1 MEKLMKILM
10 LLLSIQVSFAKITM
24 KVEKPV
30 VVKLTE
36 KKTAHVNHKM
46 NDGSLKII
54 KEIREQNAELLK
66 RIGIPDQKFVIWDG
80 SQRIESGKIMKGLL
94 LNSVVSTN
102 LESPL
107 MIQVYSGWG
116 LPDGT
121 KFMCKGV
128 TKNKRVLTVCD
139 RMITPTKEIS
149 VKVQI
154 LNPDGT
160 SGIRGEYNDGKD
172 AYIAGAVIS
181 EFAKGI
187 LSASKSTFQ
196 TPLGQINDLSDKNK
210 ILEGLSN
217 SAQTTTDVL
226 LEEYKNQEPK
236 VFIEAGKEVLV
247 FFMEGLNAY

>member
-1 MEKLMKILM
+1 MKIIM
-10 LLLSIQVSFAKITM
+10 LLFSVQVSFAQISVKEEKS
-24 KVEKPV
+24 KVV
-30 VVKLTE
+30 TVVK
-36 KKTAHVNHKM
+36 KKFDQRQIKKKDSDLVLIM
-46 NDGSLKII
+46 KIQ
-54 KEIREQNAELLK
+54 EQNAEILK
-66 RIGIPDQKFVIWDG
+66 RIGIPDEKFLVWDG
-80 SQRIESGKIMKGLL
+80 TQRIESGKIIKGLL

-107 MIQVYSGWG
+107 MVQVYSGYG

-139 RMITPTKEIS
+139 RMITPTKEAS

-160 SGIRGEYNDGKD
+160 SGLRGEYNDGKD
-172 AYIAGAVIS
+172 SYIAGAVVS
-181 EFAKGI
+181 EFAKGV

-196 TPLGQINDLSDKNK
+196 TPLGTINEISDKNK
-210 ILEGLSN
+210 VLEGLAN
-217 SAQTTTDVL
+217 FAQTTTDVL

-236 VFIEAGKEVLV
+236 VFIEAGKEVLI
-247 FFMEGLNAY
+247 FFMEGMNAF

>member
-1 MEKLMKILM
+1 MKILM
-10 LLLSIQVSFAKITM
+10 LIFSIQVAFAQISVKE
-24 KVEKPV
+24 EKQQESS
-30 VVKLTE
+30 VVK
-36 KKTAHVNHKM
+36 KKQE
-46 NDGSLKII
+46 LKKQNKGKGNNALLKKIQQ
-54 KEIREQNAELLK
+54 QNAELLK
-66 RIGIPDQKFVIWDG
+66 RIGIPDEKFLIWDG
-80 SQRIESGKIMKGLL
+80 SLRIESGKVIKGLL

-107 MIQVYSGWG
+107 MVQVYTGFG

-139 RMITPTKEIS
+139 RMIMPTKEVG

-160 SGIRGEYNDGKD
+160 SGLRGEYNDGKD
-172 AYIAGAVIS
+172 SYIAGAVVS
-181 EFAKGI
+181 EFAKGV

-196 TPLGQINDLSDKNK
+196 TPLGSINEINDKNK
-210 ILEGLSN
+210 ILEGLAN

-226 LEEYKNQEPK
+226 LDEYKNQEPK
-236 VFIEAGKEVLV
+236 VFIEAGKEVLI
-247 FFMEGLNAY
+247 FFMEGLSAY

>member
-1 MEKLMKILM
+1 MKILM
-10 LLLSIQVSFAKITM
+10 LILSIQMSFAQI
-24 KVEKPV
+24 
-30 VVKLTE
+30 
-36 KKTAHVNHKM
+36 
-46 NDGSLKII
+46 SI
-54 KEIREQNAELLK
+54 KEEKAKAKQVFTKRKSNKGSELVLMRKIQAQNAELLK
-66 RIGIPDQKFVIWDG
+66 RLGSPDEKFVVWDG
-80 SQRIESGKIMKGLL
+80 SQRISSGKIIKGLL

-107 MIQVYSGWG
+107 MVQVYTGFG

-139 RMITPTKEIS
+139 RMITPTKEIG

-160 SGIRGEYNDGKD
+160 SGLRGEYNDGKD
-172 AYIAGAVIS
+172 SYIAGAVVS
-181 EFAKGI
+181 EFAKGV
-187 LSASKSTFQ
+187 LSASKGTFQ
-196 TPLGQINDLSDKNK
+196 TPLGAINEVNDKNK
-210 ILEGLSN
+210 ILEGLAS

-226 LEEYKNQEPK
+226 LDEYKNQEPK
-236 VFIEAGKEVLV
+236 VFIEAGKEVLI

>member
-1 MEKLMKILM
+1 MKILM
-10 LLLSIQVSFAKITM
+10 LIFSIQVAFAQISVKEEKRPEATLVKKKLDQKTHKSTEGNLTLLKKIQ
-24 KVEKPV
+24 
-30 VVKLTE
+30 
-36 KKTAHVNHKM
+36 
-46 NDGSLKII
+46 
-54 KEIREQNAELLK
+54 EQNAELLK
-66 RIGIPDQKFVIWDG
+66 RIGIPDEKFLIWDG
-80 SQRIESGKIMKGLL
+80 SQKIESGKVLKGIL

-107 MIQVYSGWG
+107 MIQVYSGYG

-139 RMITPTKEIS
+139 RMITPTKEVG

-160 SGIRGEYNDGKD
+160 SGLRGEYNDGKD
-172 AYIAGAVIS
+172 SYIAGAVVS
-181 EFAKGI
+181 EFAKGV
-187 LSASKSTFQ
+187 LSASKGTFQ
-196 TPLGQINDLSDKNK
+196 TPLGAINEVNDKNK

-226 LEEYKNQEPK
+226 LDEYKNQEPK
-236 VFIEAGKEVLV
+236 VFIEAGKEVLI
-247 FFMEGLNAY
+247 FFMEGMNAY

>member
-1 MEKLMKILM
+1 MKILM
-10 LLLSIQVSFAKITM
+10 LILSIQMSFAQISVKEEKAKTKPAFTKHKNNKGSEFALMRKIQ
-24 KVEKPV
+24 
-30 VVKLTE
+30 
-36 KKTAHVNHKM
+36 
-46 NDGSLKII
+46 
-54 KEIREQNAELLK
+54 EQNAELLK
-66 RIGIPDQKFVIWDG
+66 RLGTPDEKFVVWDG
-80 SQRIESGKIMKGLL
+80 SQRISSGKIIKGLL

-107 MIQVYSGWG
+107 MVQVYIGFG

-139 RMITPTKEIS
+139 RMITPTKEVG

-160 SGIRGEYNDGKD
+160 SGLRGEYNDGKD
-172 AYIAGAVIS
+172 SYIAGAVVS
-181 EFAKGI
+181 EFAKGV
-187 LSASKSTFQ
+187 LSASKGTFQ
-196 TPLGQINDLSDKNK
+196 TPLGAINEVNDKNK
-210 ILEGLSN
+210 ILEGLAN

-226 LEEYKNQEPK
+226 LDEYKNHEPK
-236 VFIEAGKEVLV
+236 VFIEAGKEVLI

>member
-1 MEKLMKILM
+1 MKILM
-10 LLLSIQVSFAKITM
+10 LIFSIQGAFAQI
-24 KVEKPV
+24 
-30 VVKLTE
+30 
-36 KKTAHVNHKM
+36 
-46 NDGSLKII
+46 SI
-54 KEIREQNAELLK
+54 KEEKRPEIMTVKKKFEQGKQKYSEGNLALLKKIQEQNAELLK
-66 RIGIPDQKFVIWDG
+66 RIGIPDEKFLVWDG
-80 SQRIESGKIMKGLL
+80 SQKIESGKIIKGLL

-107 MIQVYSGWG
+107 MIQVYSGFG

-139 RMITPTKEIS
+139 RMITPTKEVS

-160 SGIRGEYNDGKD
+160 SGLRGEYNDGKD
-172 AYIAGAVIS
+172 SYIAGAVVS
-181 EFAKGI
+181 EFAKGV
-187 LSASKSTFQ
+187 LSASKGTFQ
-196 TPLGQINDLSDKNK
+196 TPLGAINEVNDKNK

-226 LEEYKNQEPK
+226 MDEYKNQEPK
-236 VFIEAGKEVLV
+236 VFIEAGKEVLI
-247 FFMEGLNAY
+247 FFMEGMNAY

>member
-1 MEKLMKILM
+1 MKIIM
-10 LLLSIQVSFAKITM
+10 LLFSVQVSFAQISVKEEKS
-24 KVEKPV
+24 KVV
-30 VVKLTE
+30 TVVK
-36 KKTAHVNHKM
+36 KKF
-46 NDGSLKII
+46 DQRKIKKKDSDLVLI
-54 KEIREQNAELLK
+54 MKIQEQNAEILK
-66 RIGIPDQKFVIWDG
+66 RIGIPDEKFLVWDG
-80 SQRIESGKIMKGLL
+80 TQRIESGKIIKGLL

-107 MIQVYSGWG
+107 MVQVYSGYG

-139 RMITPTKEIS
+139 RMITPTKEAS

-160 SGIRGEYNDGKD
+160 SGLRGEYNDGKD
-172 AYIAGAVIS
+172 SYIAGAVVS
-181 EFAKGI
+181 EFAKGV

-196 TPLGQINDLSDKNK
+196 TPLGTINEISDKNK
-210 ILEGLSN
+210 VLEGLAN
-217 SAQTTTDVL
+217 FAQTTTDVL

-236 VFIEAGKEVLV
+236 VFIEAGKEVLI
-247 FFMEGLNAY
+247 FFMEGMNAF

>member
-1 MEKLMKILM
+1 MKILM
-10 LLLSIQVSFAKITM
+10 LILSIQMSFAQISVKEEKAKAKPAFTKHKSNKGSELVLMRKIQ
-24 KVEKPV
+24 
-30 VVKLTE
+30 
-36 KKTAHVNHKM
+36 AQ
-46 NDGSLKII
+46 ND
-54 KEIREQNAELLK
+54 ELLK
-66 RIGIPDQKFVIWDG
+66 RLGTPDEKFVVWDG
-80 SQRIESGKIMKGLL
+80 SQRISSGKIIKGLL

-107 MIQVYSGWG
+107 MVQVYTGFG

-139 RMITPTKEIS
+139 RMITPTKEIG

-160 SGIRGEYNDGKD
+160 SGLRGEYNDGKD
-172 AYIAGAVIS
+172 SYIAGAVVS
-181 EFAKGI
+181 EFAKGV
-187 LSASKSTFQ
+187 LSASKGTFQ
-196 TPLGQINDLSDKNK
+196 TPLGAINEVNDKNK
-210 ILEGLSN
+210 ILEGLAS

-226 LEEYKNQEPK
+226 LDEYKNQEPK
-236 VFIEAGKEVLV
+236 VFIEAGKEVLI

>member
-1 MEKLMKILM
+1 MKILM
-10 LLLSIQVSFAKITM
+10 LIFSIQVAFAQIS
-24 KVEKPV
+24 
-30 VVKLTE
+30 VKEE
-36 KKTAHVNHKM
+36 KKQDTPVAKKKLGQGKHK
-46 NDGSLKII
+46 NGDSDLSLLK
-54 KEIREQNAELLK
+54 KIREQNAELLK
-66 RIGIPDQKFVIWDG
+66 RIGIPDERFVVWDG
-80 SQRIESGKIMKGLL
+80 SQRIESGKVIKGLL

-107 MIQVYSGWG
+107 MIQVYSGYG

-139 RMITPTKEIS
+139 RMITPTKEVG

-160 SGIRGEYNDGKD
+160 SGLRGEYNDGKD
-172 AYIAGAVIS
+172 SYIAGAVIT
-181 EFAKGI
+181 EFAKGV
-187 LSASKSTFQ
+187 LSASKSNLQ
-196 TPLGQINDLSDKNK
+196 TPFGAINEVNDKNK
-210 ILEGLSN
+210 ILEGLAN

-226 LEEYKNQEPK
+226 LDEYKNQEPK
-236 VFIEAGKEVLV
+236 VFIEAGKEVLI

>member
-1 MEKLMKILM
+1 MKILM
-10 LLLSIQVSFAKITM
+10 LVFSIQVAFAQISVKEDKQQEVT
-24 KVEKPV
+24 
-30 VVKLTE
+30 VVKKKLGQRKQKSTDRNLALLE
-36 KKTAHVNHKM
+36 K
-46 NDGSLKII
+46 I
-54 KEIREQNAELLK
+54 KEQNAELLK
-66 RIGIPDQKFVIWDG
+66 RIGIPDEKFLVWDG
-80 SQRIESGKIMKGLL
+80 SLRIETGKIIKGLL

-107 MIQVYSGWG
+107 MVQVYSGYG

-139 RMITPTKEIS
+139 RMITPTKEVS

-160 SGIRGEYNDGKD
+160 SGLRGEYNDGKD
-172 AYIAGAVIS
+172 SYIAGAVVS
-181 EFAKGI
+181 EFAKGV
-187 LSASKSTFQ
+187 LSASKGTFQ
-196 TPLGQINDLSDKNK
+196 TPLGAINEVNDKNK

-226 LEEYKNQEPK
+226 LDEYKNQEPK
-236 VFIEAGKEVLV
+236 VFIEAGKEVLI
-247 FFMEGLNAY
+247 FFMEGMNAY